1 MFDNVF
7 GPEQTHAMREA
18 LELVAERLRATN
30 GEFDARRRQQLAD
43 IVLDVVAQSPED
55 AADAD
60 ALAKQTLRHIGHL
73 TADRMPNR
81 AQKLASH
88 PAKPGQR
95 ATEAA

>member
-43 IVLDVVAQSPED
+43 IVLDVVAQSPKMRPM
-55 AADAD
+55 
-60 ALAKQTLRHIGHL
+60 LTLSPSKRCGI
-73 TADRMPNR
+73 
-81 AQKLASH
+81 SVI
-88 PAKPGQR
+88 
-95 ATEAA
+95 